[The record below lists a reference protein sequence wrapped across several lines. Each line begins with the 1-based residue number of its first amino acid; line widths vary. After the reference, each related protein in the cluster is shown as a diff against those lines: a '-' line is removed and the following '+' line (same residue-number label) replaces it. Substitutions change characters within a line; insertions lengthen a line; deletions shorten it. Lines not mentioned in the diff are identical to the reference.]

1 MTNDSLIADLLPEW
15 ATFLDAAATCDPL
28 HRPRARHGP
37 PAAHLD
43 RCPPATAAGGRAT
56 SP

>member
-1 MTNDSLIADLLPEW
+1 MTNDSLIADLRPEW
-15 ATFLDAAATCDPL
+15 AAFRDAAVTRYL
-28 HRPRARHGP
+28 GPRARGGP

-43 RCPPATAAGGRAT
+43 RCPPATAACGRAT